1 MVTCGIRGEGIKNSW
16 SIDNVVFGR
25 PLCTTY
31 FGSWEQHII
40 FLTTR
45 SSGSHSK
52 DHFLHR
58 GQSKL
63 RIVLKLWPVLSLTS
77 RGRQCS
83 MSKSLLKQ
91 QWYYRNTFCFWTSTL
106 PLGLFQ
112 LDNWSLMKSPI
123 MNYPISNFSF
133 VFKSLRYSKQT
144 NWLASAENTD
154 HRLVLLVIGIYKLG
168 MYTFFV

>member
-1 MVTCGIRGEGIKNSW
+1 M
-16 SIDNVVFGR
+16 DD
-25 PLCTTY
+25 PLCTSTSGP
-31 FGSWEQHII
+31 GSN
-40 FLTTR
+40 TTR

-154 HRLVLLVIGIYKLG
+154 HRLVLLVIGISDRGVPKLVIRSHEFNTINQ
-168 MYTFFV
+168 MFSFSRLDPWPFQTE